1 MGEINLAVTVTGIA
15 LRTPLILASG
25 CCGYGEEMERIE
37 GWSWDAV
44 GAVVLK
50 GVTLHPRLGNPPPR
64 VAETAAGMLNSIGLQ
79 NIGVDAL
86 VRKVNERLHQLPV
99 PLIANVNGETVDEF
113 VQVCE

>member
-1 MGEINLAVTVTGIA
+1 MGEFNLAVTVTGIA

-64 VAETAAGMLNSIGLQ
+64 VAETAAGNAQQHRVAKHRRGCV
-79 NIGVDAL
+79 GA
-86 VRKVNERLHQLPV
+86 
-99 PLIANVNGETVDEF
+99 
-113 VQVCE
+113 